1 MTGLQ
6 AANLVIQR
14 LGQGRPADILP
25 GGWAGGAGLA
35 LFVQT
40 AAGWRLGGGMKFLCC
55 TRAVLCTGVTIHLQ
69 PLPPAS
75 PHLAVEPDEPHIA
88 AAKEL
93 NRGIK
98 GALYGLGLRSPFL

>member
-1 MTGLQ
+1 
-6 AANLVIQR
+6 
-14 LGQGRPADILP
+14 
-25 GGWAGGAGLA
+25 
-35 LFVQT
+35 
-40 AAGWRLGGGMKFLCC
+40 MKILCC
-55 TRAVLCTGVTIHLQ
+55 THAVLCTGVTIHLR